1 MLYRLAYLFV
11 LTTGF
16 TGLVYQVTWHQY
28 LSFYLGSHA
37 MAAALVLA
45 VFFLFL
51 SLGYAVLGRNIHRI
65 PIKNKLFVYGII
77 EALIGFYALL
87 SPPLF
92 HLLVQYLP
100 AGGQSQA
107 SDFLL
112 GFFFT
117 TAYIGIPTFL
127 MGTTIPVLTQALTR
141 DYESSHGTHAA
152 VYGLNTL
159 GAVFGALLT
168 GFVLIEAWGLPL
180 TLLNTGLLNILV
192 GFATW
197 GIWKA
202 RPRAFSGIAPEAA
215 PSTDPDS
222 SQTGH
227 AQSSRAWVL
236 LLLAVSFAS
245 GFYVFSLENL
255 MIRVAGLVIGS
266 SNYTFSM
273 IVAAFI
279 LGIALGSLWV
289 GRRRVRGPGFFLG
302 VQVALLISSVVLY
315 LLVPVLPEWFARI
328 RVLIAPAY
336 LNIPYYWTAVFT
348 LFALILLVPV
358 ALMGMNLPLI
368 FNYLRS
374 RGLFLSQTVGRI
386 YAVNTLGSVLG
397 SLIGGYLLFYWLTWD
412 GVFRFNL
419 VLIALTLPFI
429 VALAGRDRRAATI
442 AAVLP
447 LVVVFALPHWDDN
460 DFLPAATNINRTAPK
475 DTSLEPSLERLRD
488 GATLDFTYHGPSAHI
503 GVVRR
508 DGAPSL
514 HINGNPNTGEQDWE
528 LRAMNAIY
536 PLSFMPQASS
546 AFVVGLGGG
555 LSTSIF
561 AEMPAMERVVVS
573 EIAIGAI
580 KALPYFDEQNAD
592 FTEQPYY
599 DKVEFVPADAIKVLR
614 STDETFDIIVS
625 EPNHP
630 WVAGVENLFSV
641 EFLNLVRNRLDDDGV
656 YCQWFPLFV
665 TEPGIVLTILNTFNE
680 VFPNVRAFSTGGGT
694 FSIAASNKPLQADL
708 AHIEGVLDQLEHR
721 LSSRQSA
728 FTDPYFLLATEVLS
742 EWALQTAVEDFPATH
757 TFEFPVVASSASRS
771 RFAGTGST
779 MTNAVFDRLHRLPP
793 PEKAAQTLLE
803 QSRPDLTAEDLDRVQ
818 QQITRRG
825 EIAKLI
831 VPRLWHR
838 RNLWFGEESDWLPD
852 RQRSLLA
859 YVSGLSD
866 EFPEHLHTASD
877 ASTNAVTSDASTA
890 AGPALATDT
899 ENDPASGGI
908 AGTPA
913 PTTRE
918 ADRLQAPLALFNV
931 YRQLI
936 RAQVPARLDR
946 VIAEVPG
953 DCDDKRCATLQRAIV
968 HTAMRDRDEAEELD
982 ELDMDET
989 ENRARVNA
997 LFGQLRETV
1006 DSNAG
1011 K

>member
-1 MLYRLAYLFV
+1 MLYRLAYVFV
-11 LTTGF
+11 LITGL

-65 PIKNKLFVYGII
+65 RIQNKLFVYGII
-77 EALIGFYALL
+77 EALIGLYALL

-92 HLLVQYLP
+92 HLLVQFLP
-100 AGGQSQA
+100 AGGESQTG
-107 SDFLL
+107 DFILGLL
-112 GFFFT
+112 FT

-127 MGTTIPVLTQALTR
+127 MGTTIPVLTEALARNFET
-141 DYESSHGTHAA
+141 SHGTHAA

-180 TLLNTGLLNILV
+180 TLLNTGMLNILV
-192 GFATW
+192 GFATYL
-197 GIWKA
+197 IWKA
-202 RPRAFSGIAPEAA
+202 RPHAFAGIATA
-215 PSTDPDS
+215 PSPP
-222 SQTGH
+222 TGPAA
-227 AQSSRAWVL
+227 AQAEGGPRSRGWVL
-236 LLLAVSFAS
+236 LLLGVSFAS

-266 SNYTFSM
+266 SGYTFAM

-289 GRRRVRGPGFFLG
+289 GRRRVTSPRFFLG
-302 VQVALLISSVVLY
+302 VQLALLVSAIGLY
-315 LLVPVLPEWFARI
+315 LLVPILPEWFARI

-336 LNIPYYWTAVFT
+336 LNIPYYWTAVFA

-368 FNYLRS
+368 FSYLRS

-429 VALAGRDRRAATI
+429 VVMAGLGRRRAVVAG
-442 AAVLP
+442 VVP
-447 LVVVFALPHWDDN
+447 LVVIFTLPQWDDHA
-460 DFLPAATNINRTAPK
+460 FLPGAASISRAAQTQ
-475 DTSLEPSLERLRD
+475 TSLQPSLERLRE
-488 GATLDFTYHGPSAHI
+488 GASLDFTYHGPSAHV

-508 DGAPSL
+508 DGGPSL
-514 HINGNPNTGEQDWE
+514 HINGNPNTGDEDWE

-536 PLSFMPQASS
+536 PLSFVQAPQS

-561 AEMPAMERVVVS
+561 AEMPSIDRVLVA

-592 FTEQPYY
+592 FTTQPYY
-599 DKVEFVPADAIKVLR
+599 DKAEFIAADAIKVLR

-641 EFLNLVRNRLDDDGV
+641 EFLTLVRDRLDEDGV

-665 TEPGIVLTILNTFNE
+665 SEPGIVLTILNTFNE
-680 VFPNVRAFSTGGGT
+680 VFPHVRAFSTGGGT
-694 FSIAASNKPLQADL
+694 LSIVASRKPLQADIN
-708 AHIEGVLDQLEHR
+708 HIEDLLNRLDHR
-721 LSSRQSA
+721 LTPRESD
-728 FTDPYFLLATEVLS
+728 FTDPHFLLATEVLN
-742 EWALQTAVEDFPATH
+742 EWALATAVEDFSATH
-757 TFEFPVVASSASRS
+757 TFEFPVVSASASRA
-771 RFAGTGST
+771 RFAAIGTTLTESV
-779 MTNAVFDRLHRLPP
+779 MDRLHRLPP
-793 PEKAAQTLLE
+793 EQDVAGRMLLE
-803 QSRPDLTAEDLDRVQ
+803 DLRGKMQAEDFDRIQ
-818 QQITRRG
+818 QKIAVRG
-825 EIAKLI
+825 EIARLI
-831 VPRLWHR
+831 LPRLWH
-838 RNLWFGEESDWLPD
+838 
-852 RQRSLLA
+852 QRSTWFETQPEWPAEEQRQLLA

-866 EFPEHLHTASD
+866 QAPERLR
-877 ASTNAVTSDASTA
+877 NAESAEVPDWRREEEAALIQSPD
-890 AGPALATDT
+890 AGPEPALQ
-899 ENDPASGGI
+899 S
-908 AGTPA
+908 AGLA
-913 PTTRE
+913 PTPKTGDE
-918 ADRLQAPLALFNV
+918 SQRLRPAYSLFSI

-936 RAQVPARLDR
+936 RAHVPADLGR
-946 VIAEVPG
+946 VVAEVPVECKNTG
-953 DCDDKRCATLQRAIV
+953 CFALKKAVLVTSDEPGIQPNNVNTLDPEQPEDRQRI
-968 HTAMRDRDEAEELD
+968 EAAFE
-982 ELDMDET
+982 
-989 ENRARVNA
+989 V
-997 LFGQLRETV
+997 LRQSQRPLE
-1006 DSNAG
+1006 AG
-1011 K
+1011 